1 MTTVESKM
9 ASASKEC
16 RAETEAGAPSEGRS
30 EERRAWGGR
39 IFLVIQRGQKLLNR
53 TLSQL

>member
-16 RAETEAGAPSEGRS
+16 RAETQAGAPSEGHG
-30 EERRAWGGR
+30 EERRAWGGH